1 MRFSVEYNPSL
12 SKHAERLIKS
22 DITPSMIS
30 DDKETSQY
38 PIDYVMY
45 RLFDEN
51 QDEVFTKDIDYLKG
65 LIEEEVSYIEI

>member
-1 MRFSVEYNPSL
+1 
-12 SKHAERLIKS
+12 
-22 DITPSMIS
+22 MIS